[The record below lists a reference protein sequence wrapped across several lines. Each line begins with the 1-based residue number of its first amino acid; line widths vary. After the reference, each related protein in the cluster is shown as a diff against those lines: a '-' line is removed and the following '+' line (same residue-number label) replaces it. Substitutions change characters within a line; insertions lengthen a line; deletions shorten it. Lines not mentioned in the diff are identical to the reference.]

1 MPRKCHL
8 SGIPILFFG
17 LRFPEISRFNHSTAF
32 RAIPSNQKSENPEVN
47 HSTAICAAY
56 LFFFSAFDFQKFLD
70 STIQQHFALYLR
82 IRNQKSQKSTIQLP
96 FARHTYS
103 FFRPSISRNFSIQPF
118 NSISRYTFESEI
130 RKPRSQPF
138 NCHLRGIPILL
149 FGLRFPEISRF
160 NHSTA
165 FRAIPSNQKS
175 EIPEVNHSTAIC
187 AAYLFF
193 FSAFDF
199 QKFLNS
205 TIQQHFALY
214 LRIS

>member
-1 MPRKCHL
+1 MAESRNFSIQPFNSISRYTFESEIRKPRSQPFNGHL
-8 SGIPILFFG
+8 RGIPILFFG

-32 RAIPSNQKSENPEVN
+32 RAIPSIQKPENPEVN

-96 FARHTYS
+96 FVRHTYS
-103 FFRPSISRNFSIQPF
+103 F
-118 NSISRYTFESEI
+118 
-130 RKPRSQPF
+130 
-138 NCHLRGIPILL
+138 

-175 EIPEVNHSTAIC
+175 ET
-187 AAYLFF
+187 
-193 FSAFDF
+193 
-199 QKFLNS
+199 QKS
-205 TIQQHFALY
+205 TIQLPFARHTY
-214 LRIS
+214 SFFRPS